1 MKDEIVKSTRPDLE
15 AAKIVISGGRGMKN
29 GENFKILSDLA
40 DVLGDSAI
48 GASRAAV
55 DAGFVSNDL

>member
-1 MKDEIVKSTRPDLE
+1 
-15 AAKIVISGGRGMKN
+15 MKN

-55 DAGFVSNDL
+55 GIYFCLLF

>member
-1 MKDEIVKSTRPDLE
+1 
-15 AAKIVISGGRGMKN
+15 MKN
-29 GENFKILSDLA
+29 GENFKILADLA

-55 DAGFVSNDL
+55 GIYFFF